1 MKFEQYKF
9 LKNSLIEKAS
19 ISKGQAV
26 GTPSP
31 LVWAYLGD
39 ALYTLYVRERLVK
52 EENNKVRV
60 LNDVSAGIV
69 SAVMQAKASDALL
82 ELLTEEE
89 HDILRRGRN
98 TKSSVPK
105 SASVAEYRKST
116 GFECLLGWLH
126 GSGQDE
132 RMYILMDKA
141 LDFSL
146 EYLKT
151 GEGKDES

>member
-9 LKNSLIEKAS
+9 LKKSLLEKAH
-19 ISKGQAV
+19 IGKGQAA
-26 GTPSP
+26 GQPSP

-39 ALYTLYVRERLVK
+39 ALYALYVRKNLVR

-60 LNDVSAGIV
+60 LNDVSAKLV
-69 SAVMQAKASDALL
+69 SAVVQAKSVDFLSDC
-82 ELLTEEE
+82 LTAEEK
-89 HDILRRGRN
+89 DIVRRGRN

-105 SASVAEYRKST
+105 SASVDEYRKST

-126 GSGQDE
+126 YKGQEE
-132 RMYILMDKA
+132 RLEDLMGRA
-141 LDFSL
+141 LRFSL

-151 GEGKDES
+151 GEADNES